1 MTFQKLRAASTFR
14 KELLP
19 FVVSLQDHDILVAIG
34 EADEMDSPLGYKQ
47 LKLLFLA
54 SPTTLQRRL
63 KSLLEK
69 ELIRKTQFG
78 GDNRRVSYSLS
89 MKSHAAYKRYI
100 AQVFD

>member
-1 MTFQKLRAASTFR
+1 MTFKKLRAASVFR

-34 EADEMDSPLGYKQ
+34 EADDQDSPLGYKQ

-54 SPTTLQRRL
+54 TPTTLQRRL
-63 KSLLEK
+63 KSLLAK
-69 ELIRKTQFG
+69 DLIRKTALR

-89 MKSHAAYKRYI
+89 IKSHAAYKSYI